1 MVGHC
6 LGGRP
11 LLATGETVI
20 VSSRHATRDDLQS
33 LAGLYRALEQEMVAL
48 HTMWPQADGLDEPID
63 SSLESAISDD
73 DVIVLMG
80 SIDEYPFGFLI
91 ATVDPMLEQAQG
103 EQIGAIRFIY
113 VDQEAREV
121 AIAEAMRD
129 QVLAELRERGISKFD
144 AHVLPGHRLAKN
156 FFESGGFS
164 ARSIIMH
171 HDDNR
176 E

>member
-1 MVGHC
+1 MNVTA
-6 LGGRP
+6 R
-11 LLATGETVI
+11 LATE
-20 VSSRHATRDDLQS
+20 DDLET
-33 LAGLYRALEQEMVAL
+33 LETLYAGLEEEMTAL
-48 HTMWPQADGLDEPID
+48 HIMWPVADGLDEPV
-63 SSLESAISDD
+63 SDALRAALD
-73 DVIVLMG
+73 DPDTIVLIG
-80 SIDEYPFGFLI
+80 EVEDYPFGFLL
-91 ATVDPMLEQAQG
+91 ARVERLLAQADG
-103 EQIGAIRFIY
+103 EKVGAIRLIY

-121 AIAEAMRD
+121 ALGEAMRD
-129 QVLAELRERGISKFD
+129 TALAMLRDRGISRFD